1 MEIALLS
8 RLKEPHIRRRFVIA
22 AFSLLFV
29 WLAFFDSHSLIRRLG
44 WHREYRELESA
55 NEQLQVQIEDL
66 ESELEK
72 GLSDERVEKIA
83 REEYH
88 MKKPDETV
96 YRVETVD

>member
-8 RLKEPHIRRRFVIA
+8 RLKEPRVRRRVVLA
-22 AFSLLFV
+22 AVSLLLV
-29 WLAFFDSHSLIRRLG
+29 WLTFLDSHSLVRRIG
-44 WHREYRELESA
+44 WHQEYARLQDENEEL
-55 NEQLQVQIEDL
+55 QTQIGDL
-66 ESELEK
+66 ESELET

-96 YRVETVD
+96 YRTEKKD

>member
-1 MEIALLS
+1 MEVALLS
-8 RLKEPHIRRRFVIA
+8 RLKEPRVRRRVVLA
-22 AFSLLFV
+22 AVSLLIV
-29 WLAFFDSHSLIRRLG
+29 WLTFFDSHSLIRRIG
-44 WHREYRELESA
+44 WHQEFGRLQDENEEL
-55 NEQLQVQIEDL
+55 QTQISDL

-96 YRVETVD
+96 YRVEKKD

>member
-1 MEIALLS
+1 MEVALLS
-8 RLKEPHIRRRFVIA
+8 RLKEPRVRKRVVLA
-22 AFSLLFV
+22 AVTFLLV
-29 WLAFFDSHSLIRRLG
+29 WLTFFDSHSLIRRIG
-44 WHREYRELESA
+44 WHQEYAALQDA
-55 NEQLQVQIEDL
+55 NEELQTQIEDL

-96 YRVETVD
+96 HRVEVKD